1 MRLKGIFVGI
11 SVFFL
16 FSLSNFS
23 ENTGLILEILRIV
36 PSQQSVDYVKNK
48 KQFHLFTLLT
58 EQRHQKTWN
67 LSSVIRDNTLNG
79 LKMLLDVDNDIVK
92 KLEELA
98 ENPSSLEQAISAVK
112 RGIEEKRKI
121 YFYGCGATGRLAK
134 QMESSF
140 WRPFWNKFKGTPYWD
155 KIKVH
160 APEDI
165 ENLLIGEMTGG
176 DRALISSLEGFEDLQ
191 LIGKLQLMDRGIKK
205 GDIVFC
211 VTEGGE
217 TSSVIGTI
225 LYALSQYDE
234 EERGEISKK
243 NLYFVY
249 NNPDNLLIKF
259 DRSRN
264 VIENPGIT
272 KINLTTGPQA
282 ITGSTRMQATT
293 IETFVL
299 GVVLEEGIGRFLKK
313 YLSDEELEKL
323 GFAPRLPLKDKILS
337 FKNLK
342 NALDKEVESI
352 SKFTDLEASTYKNG
366 RFSTYFAK
374 KALITVFIDS
384 TERSPTFRLY
394 PLDTVKEKER
404 KCWIQIWTE
413 AKNIKDAWKKFLGRD
428 FRGLEESFY
437 REPFETQIEDPYLKE
452 AALRSL
458 KNAGNDQELLYD
470 FSFSEQNIL
479 RRGPMKGDLGVIVCL
494 EDEIKEFT
502 DEQSSFFK
510 FAHLFRDR
518 GANVVILSIGERR
531 KEKII
536 PILEKGKVN
545 DLPFVHISLP
555 YFPDPLSLR
564 RHITLKMLLNA
575 HSTAVM
581 AKLGRV
587 VGNTMT
593 NVNPSNLKLI
603 GRATYLIMSHVNDTL
618 SQKEWIE
625 KYGRYEPIGFAEANA
640 VLFDAIEF
648 VNSSNLGQT
657 AEVALSI
664 IRILE
669 ALRRKEFVS
678 WEDALQILQKEGLEN
693 FLLKLNPAIRAKM

>member
-1 MRLKGIFVGI
+1 MKFRKFLIG
-11 SVFFL
+11 FFL
-16 FSLSNFS
+16 WFIFSFSSFS
-23 ENTGLILEILRIV
+23 ESKDSILEILRID
-36 PSQQSVDYVKNK
+36 PSPQSIDYVTNK
-48 KQFHLFTLLT
+48 KQFHLFSLLT
-58 EQRHQKTWN
+58 EQRHPKTWN
-67 LSSVIRDNTLNG
+67 LSSVIQDNTLNG

-92 KLEELA
+92 KIEELSQ
-98 ENPSSLEQAISAVK
+98 NPLLEQAISAVK
-112 RGIEEKRKI
+112 RAIEENKRI

-140 WRPFWNKFKGTPYWD
+140 WRPFWNRIKGTSCWE
-155 KIKVH
+155 KIKSHV
-160 APEDI
+160 PEDI
-165 ENLLIGEMTGG
+165 ENILIGEMTGG

-225 LYALSQYDE
+225 LSALSQYDE
-234 EERGEISKK
+234 EERGEISRK

-249 NNPDNLLIKF
+249 NNPDNLLINF
-259 DRSRN
+259 ERSRR
-264 VIENPGIT
+264 VIENNGIT

-299 GVVLEEGIGRFLKK
+299 GVILEEGIERFLKN
-313 YLSDEELEKL
+313 YLSEEELEKL
-323 GFAPRLPLKDKILS
+323 GFSPSLPLKDKILS

-342 NALDKEVESI
+342 LALDKEVDSI
-352 SKFTDLEASTYKNG
+352 SKFTETEANTYKNG

-374 KALITVFIDS
+374 NALITVFIDS

-394 PLDTVKEKER
+394 PLDTVKEKDR
-404 KCWIQIWTE
+404 KCWIQVWTE
-413 AKNIKDAWKKFLGRD
+413 AKDIKDAWRRFLGRN

-437 REPFETQIEDPYLKE
+437 RESFENQIEDPYLKE

-458 KNAGNDQELLYD
+458 KNAGMDQELLYD
-470 FSFSEQNIL
+470 FSFSEPNISK
-479 RRGPMKGDLGVIVCL
+479 RGPWKGDLGVIVGFD
-494 EDEIKEFT
+494 DEIEEFSKEN
-502 DEQSSFFK
+502 SSFSK
-510 FAHLFRDR
+510 FAHLFKGK
-518 GANVVILSIGERR
+518 GANVVLVSVGEKR
-531 KEKII
+531 KEEVIQYLKKAKI
-536 PILEKGKVN
+536 N
-545 DLPFVHISLP
+545 DLQLVHVTLP
-555 YFPDPLSLR
+555 HFSDPLSLR

-593 NVNPSNLKLI
+593 NVSPSNLKLI

-625 KYGRYEPIGFAEANA
+625 KYGRYELLSFSEANA
-640 VLFDAIEF
+640 VLFDAINF

-657 AEVALSI
+657 AEVPLSI

-669 ALRRKEFVS
+669 ALRTKKFVS
-678 WEDALQILQKEGLEN
+678 WEDALQILQREGLEN
-693 FLLKLNPAIRAKM
+693 FLLKLNPAIRVKK

>member
-1 MRLKGIFVGI
+1 MRLKIILISIFLL
-11 SVFFL
+11 L
-16 FSLSNFS
+16 FHSFA
-23 ENTGLILEILRIV
+23 ENNESIMEILKIT
-36 PSQQSVDYVKNK
+36 PSPKSIDYVNNK
-48 KQFHLFTLLT
+48 KQFHLFPLLT

-67 LSSVIRDNTLNG
+67 LSSVIQENTLNG

-92 KLEELA
+92 KIEEIA
-98 ENPSSLEQAISAVK
+98 ESPQVLEQAISSVERSLK
-112 RGIEEKRKI
+112 EKKKI

-140 WRPFWNKFKGTPYWD
+140 WRPFWKRVKETSLWE
-155 KIKVH
+155 KIKPHVS
-160 APEDI
+160 EDI
-165 ENLLIGEMTGG
+165 ENMLIGEMTGG

-191 LIGKLQLMDRGIKK
+191 LIGKLQYIDRGIEK
-205 GDIVFC
+205 GDLIFC

-234 EERGEISKK
+234 KERGEISRK

-249 NNPDNLLIKF
+249 NNPDNILINF
-259 DRSRN
+259 ERSRK

-299 GVVLEEGIGRFLKK
+299 GVVLEEGIERFLKNF
-313 YLSDEELEKL
+313 LSENELENL
-323 GFAPRLPLKDKILS
+323 GFSKNFKLRDKLLS
-337 FKNLK
+337 FKDLK
-342 NALDKEVESI
+342 YSIDKEAEAI
-352 SKFTDLEASTYKNG
+352 SKFTELEAGTYKNK

-404 KCWIQIWTE
+404 KCWIQVWTE
-413 AKNIKDAWKKFLGRD
+413 GKDIKDAWRNFLGRN
-428 FRGLEESFY
+428 FRGLKESFY
-437 REPFETQIEDPYLKE
+437 REPFETQIDDPYLKE

-458 KNAGNDQELLYD
+458 KNAGDDQELLYD
-470 FSFSEQNIL
+470 FSFSDENIS
-479 RRGPMKGDLGVIVCL
+479 RRGPSKEDLGVIVCMD
-494 EDEIKEFT
+494 DEIKEIN
-502 DEQSSFFK
+502 DKKSLIKK
-510 FAHLFRDR
+510 FINLFRER
-518 GANVVILSIGERR
+518 GGNLALISVGDGKREKV
-531 KEKII
+531 EKIVRKAN
-536 PILEKGKVN
+536 LGKN
-545 DLPFVHISLP
+545 DVFVHISIP
-555 YFPDPLSLR
+555 SFPDPILLR
-564 RHITLKMLLNA
+564 RHITLKMLLNS

-581 AKLGRV
+581 GKLGRI

-593 NVNPSNLKLI
+593 NVSPSNLKLI

-618 SQKEWIE
+618 SQEEWIE
-625 KYGRYEPIGFAEANA
+625 KYGKIDPISFSSANA
-640 VLFDAIEF
+640 VLFDAIDF
-648 VNSSNLGQT
+648 VNSSNIGQT
-657 AEVALSI
+657 AEVSLSI

-669 ALRRKEFVS
+669 AFKRKSLVS
-678 WEDALQILQKEGLEN
+678 WEEALKILERDGLEN
-693 FLLKLNPAIRAKM
+693 YLIKLNPAIRVIR